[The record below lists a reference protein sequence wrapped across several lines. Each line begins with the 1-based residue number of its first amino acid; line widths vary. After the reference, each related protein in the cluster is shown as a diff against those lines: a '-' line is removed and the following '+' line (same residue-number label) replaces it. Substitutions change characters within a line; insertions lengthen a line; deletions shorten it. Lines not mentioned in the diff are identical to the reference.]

1 LKALR
6 STLREAACEPQN
18 REIEWRPKSFEVL
31 RFPVENADRVVTKEE
46 LIRAV
51 WPNVIVTDD
60 VLAHC
65 ISEVRNALGDDQRS
79 VVKTVPR
86 RGYRFAAPVA
96 PLSKRFAAPPPQAA
110 AAVGALFRS

>member
-65 ISEVRNALGDDQRS
+65 ISEVRNALGDDQQS